1 VSQLSTISPQG
12 PCRSHAL
19 CLKYF
24 LYEEGNENKDE
35 KTMRKSVFLL
45 LTLFLSPLLVCSAIN
60 AIQANEPTAPA
71 KAKQGGISGDPARK
85 RGLELG
91 FDKGLKA
98 GKQDKDK
105 GLKPNPKSRDEF
117 NNPDKSYS
125 YEYGSRAS
133 FDAGF
138 RSGFLGGYQQGFG
151 QKVKGISVY
160 DETGRPPSSPTP
172 HGPVKPPP
180 KPKSSTVN
188 SDAW

>member
-1 VSQLSTISPQG
+1 
-12 PCRSHAL
+12 
-19 CLKYF
+19 
-24 LYEEGNENKDE
+24 
-35 KTMRKSVFLL
+35 MRKSVFLL
-45 LTLFLSPLLVCSAIN
+45 LTLFLSPLLVCGAIN

-98 GKQDKDK
+98 GKQDKNK
-105 GLKPNPKSRDEF
+105 GLKPNPKAHDEF

-125 YEYGSRAS
+125 YEYGSRVN

-151 QKVKGISVY
+151 QKVKGGSAY
-160 DETGRPPSSPTP
+160 DET
-172 HGPVKPPP
+172 VKPLTSPKPRGTTKAAP
-180 KPKSSTVN
+180 KPKSATVN